1 MSEQVHPRLNGGLAA
16 RIRRIELRW
25 RVLARNLLRQ
35 ALRDNEIAIVAL
47 AALLG
52 VGAGFGVV
60 LLKRGVDAFHS
71 MAFDIPLEGHLS
83 DGYNLDWWRVLVIPG
98 GGGLVV
104 GLVAWFIRRRRP
116 REIVDAIEANALYG
130 GRMSLT
136 DSINLSIL
144 TLLSGGFGA
153 SVGMEAAYTQLGAGF
168 FSRVGATLRLRR
180 EDMRTLVGC
189 GAAAAIAAAF
199 NAPLAGA
206 FYAFELVV
214 GRYTLGNLAPVA
226 MAALTGTFTARV
238 TFGAQPSFV
247 VDRPVHVSG
256 LDYALFFGLG
266 LACALLAILVMN
278 GVTLTE
284 GWFRQRSIVPYVRPA
299 IGGVAVAA
307 IALVFPEVLG
317 SGHGGIVASLHTNYA
332 LPYLLGLISAKTIAS
347 AVSIGAGFRGGLFS
361 SALFIGSLF
370 GGAMALALDRV
381 FPGLRVDTLAYTLV
395 GMGSV
400 AAGIV
405 GAPVTMILLVLEG
418 TGDFSAT
425 VGVMVGVITTTL
437 AVRHWFGYSFATWR
451 FHLRGLKI
459 RGAEDV
465 GWMDELKVGRL
476 MRTDFKTVPTG
487 MSIAVLRNA
496 FPLGSAKYVFVIDDE
511 RLVGMID
518 LAELQV
524 SNQIADPEHMTAGE
538 LIQEP
543 PQFLL
548 PGEDVRTALGKFGE
562 TQLETLPVVDDPA
575 AMQIIGY
582 LTEAFALR
590 RYNQELERRR
600 GEAERNSG
608 LYSSAVQTND

>member
-1 MSEQVHPRLNGGLAA
+1 MSEQVQPRLHPGIAA
-16 RIRRIELRW
+16 RLRRVELRW
-25 RVLARNLLRQ
+25 RVLARNLLRR
-35 ALRDNEIAIVAL
+35 AMRDNEIAIVAL

-52 VGAGFGVV
+52 IGAGFGVV
-60 LLKRGVDAFHS
+60 LLKRGIAAFHGVG
-71 MAFDIPLEGHLS
+71 FDIPLEGHLS

-104 GLVAWFIRRRRP
+104 GLVAWLIRRRRP
-116 REIVDAIEANALYG
+116 REIVDAIEANAMFG
-130 GRMSLT
+130 GKMSLT
-136 DSINLSIL
+136 DSVNLSIL

-168 FSRVGATLRLRR
+168 FSHVGAVLKLRR
-180 EDMRTLVGC
+180 DDMRTLVGC

-214 GRYTLGNLAPVA
+214 GRYTLSNLAPVA
-226 MAALTGTFTARV
+226 MAALTGTFTARI
-238 TFGAQPSFV
+238 TLGAEPAFV
-247 VDRPVHVSG
+247 ADRPVHVQNT
-256 LDYALFFGLG
+256 DYLIFFALG
-266 LACALLAILVMN
+266 LACALLAILVMQ

-284 GWFRQRSIVPYVRPA
+284 GWFRRRSIPYYLRPA
-299 IGGVAVAA
+299 IGGIAVAA
-307 IALVFPEVLG
+307 MALVFPEVLG
-317 SGHGGIVASLHTNYA
+317 SGHGGIVANLHSSYA
-332 LPYLLGLISAKTIAS
+332 LPYLLGLISAKIIAS

-370 GGAMALALDRV
+370 GGALALALDRV

-459 RGAEDV
+459 RGADDV
-465 GWMDELKVGRL
+465 GWMEELKVGRL
-476 MRTDFKTVPTG
+476 MRTDLKTVPVG
-487 MSIAVLRNA
+487 MSLAAMRDA
-496 FPLGSAKYVFVIDDE
+496 FPLGSTKRVFAVDGA
-511 RLVGMID
+511 RLAGVID
-518 LAELQV
+518 LADLHSPDHIDVEHETA
-524 SNQIADPEHMTAGE
+524 AD
-538 LIQEP
+538 LIREAP
-543 PQFLL
+543 HFLL
-548 PGEDVRTALGKFGE
+548 PGEDIRAALEKFSE
-562 TQLETLPVVDDPA
+562 NQQETLAVVDDPA
-575 AMQIIGY
+575 EMGVIGY
-582 LTEAFALR
+582 LTEAYALR

-600 GEAERNSG
+600 GEAERESG
-608 LYSSAVQTND
+608 LYSSAVRPDE

>member
-1 MSEQVHPRLNGGLAA
+1 MSEQVQQRLHPGLAA
-16 RIRRIELRW
+16 RLRRVELRW
-25 RVLARNLLRQ
+25 RVRVRNLLRHVT
-35 ALRDNEIAIVAL
+35 RDNEIAIVVL

-52 VGAGFGVV
+52 VGGGFGVV
-60 LLKRGVDAFHS
+60 LLKRGVSAFHAI
-71 MAFDIPLEGHLS
+71 AFEIPLTGHLS
-83 DGYNLDWWRVLVIPG
+83 DGYNLDWWRVLVMPG

-104 GLVAWFIRRRRP
+104 GLAAWLIRRRRP
-116 REIVDAIEANALYG
+116 REIVDAIEANAMFG

-168 FSRVGATLRLRR
+168 FSRVGANLRLRR

-206 FYAFELVV
+206 FYAFELVI

-226 MAALTGTFTARV
+226 IAALTGTFTARA
-238 TFGAQPSFV
+238 TFGAEPSFIA
-247 VDRPVHVSG
+247 DRPVHVQTA
-256 LDYALFFGLG
+256 DYALFFALG
-266 LACALLAILVMN
+266 LASALLAILVMQ

-284 GWFRQRSIVPYVRPA
+284 GWFRRRSVAFYLRPA
-299 IGGVAVAA
+299 IGGIAVAA

-317 SGHGGIVASLHTNYA
+317 SGHGGIVANIHGGYA
-332 LPYLLGLISAKTIAS
+332 LPYLLGLISAKIIAS

-370 GGAMALALDRV
+370 GGALALVLDRA
-381 FPGLRVDTLAYTLV
+381 FPGLRIDPLAYTLV

-418 TGDFSAT
+418 TGDFSAAI
-425 VGVMVGVITTTL
+425 GVMVGVITTTL

-459 RGAEDV
+459 RGADDIGWLED
-465 GWMDELKVGRL
+465 LKVGRL
-476 MRTDFKTVPTG
+476 MRTDFKAVPVA
-487 MSIAVLRNA
+487 MSLAALRDA
-496 FPLGSAKYVFVIDDE
+496 FPLGSAKRVFAVE
-511 RLVGMID
+511 GAKLAGVID
-518 LAELQV
+518 LAELH
-524 SNQIADPEHMTAGE
+524 SPDQIDIEHLTAAD
-538 LIQEP
+538 LIHEP
-543 PQFLL
+543 PHYLL
-548 PGEDVRTALGKFGE
+548 PGEDVRGALDKFGE
-562 TQLETLPVVDDPA
+562 TRLETLPVVDDPA
-575 AMQIIGY
+575 RMGVLGY
-582 LTEAFALR
+582 LTEAYALR

-600 GEAERNSG
+600 GEAERESG
-608 LYSSAVQTND
+608 LYSTAVRPNE

>member
-1 MSEQVHPRLNGGLAA
+1 MSEQVQPRLNGGLTA
-16 RIRRIELRW
+16 RFRRIELRW
-25 RVLARNLLRQ
+25 RILARNLLRR
-35 ALRDNEIAIVAL
+35 ALRDNEIAIVVL
-47 AALLG
+47 AAFLG

-168 FSRVGATLRLRR
+168 FSHVGATLRLRR

-214 GRYTLGNLAPVA
+214 GRYTLANLAPVA

-238 TFGAQPSFV
+238 TFGADPSFV

-256 LDYALFFGLG
+256 IDYALFFGLG
-266 LACALLAILVMN
+266 LACALLSILVMN

-284 GWFRQRSIVPYVRPA
+284 GWFRQRSIPPYVRPA
-299 IGGVAVAA
+299 IGGIAVAA

-317 SGHGGIVASLHTNYA
+317 SGHGGIVASLHTTYA

-370 GGAMALALDRV
+370 GGALALALDRV
-381 FPGLRVDTLAYTLV
+381 FPALRVDALAYTLV

-459 RGAEDV
+459 RGADDV

-487 MSIAVLRNA
+487 MSVTVLRNA
-496 FPLGSAKYVFVIDDE
+496 FPLGSTKNVFVIDDE

-518 LAELQV
+518 LAELHV
-524 SNQIADPEHMTAGE
+524 SDQIADPEHTTAGE
-538 LIQEP
+538 LIREP

-548 PGEDVRTALGKFGE
+548 SGEDVRAALGKFGE

-575 AMQIIGY
+575 AMRIIGY

-600 GEAERNSG
+600 GEAERDSG